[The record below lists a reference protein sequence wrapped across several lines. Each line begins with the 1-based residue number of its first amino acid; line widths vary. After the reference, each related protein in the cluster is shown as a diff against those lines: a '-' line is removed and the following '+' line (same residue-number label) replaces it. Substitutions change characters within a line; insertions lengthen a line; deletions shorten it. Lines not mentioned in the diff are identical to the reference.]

1 MARGQ
6 RKSIDEKIAA
16 KQEVISAL
24 MVRIESE
31 KRELAQLRE
40 EKKKKELEAVT
51 ELIASSGLAPDE
63 VAEMI
68 QQYIDN
74 REESAS

>member
-16 KQEVISAL
+16 KEELISAL

-31 KRELAQLRE
+31 KKELSQLRE
-40 EKKKKELEAVT
+40 EKKRKELEAVS
-51 ELIASSGLAPDE
+51 ELIANSGLAPDE

-74 REESAS
+74 REENAS